1 MVNRKPAKLTLN
13 RLGIMCPNIIARL
26 AVWDI
31 ISEMEYNF
39 EVPKIK
45 NFHFA
50 KTMLYPL

>member
-1 MVNRKPAKLTLN
+1 
-13 RLGIMCPNIIARL
+13 MCPNIIARL

-31 ISEMEYNF
+31 ISEMEIEYNF